1 MQVFG
6 DILFLKDALLDHFG
20 NQWGDVLLEAL
31 DEAIAAGSFEDGL
44 NQFFLVAQ
52 VVDGV
57 GKKMLVVQNVLVGKV
72 MRLLLA

>member
-6 DILFLKDALLDHFG
+6 DILFLKDAFFDDFS
-20 NQWGDVLLEAL
+20 NQWGDVFLKTL
-31 DEAIAAGSFEDGL
+31 DEAITAGSLEDGL

-57 GKKMLVVQNVLVGKV
+57 GKKMLVVQDILMGEIVG
-72 MRLLLA
+72 LLLA